1 MTTLL
6 SATAGRL
13 VLRGTDGLT
22 RFDSDENLFQATT
35 RATGSVSRGPWT
47 ATRTTSVNNAINA
60 ETNTLLQSVNAACDT
75 VVGSFKLTSVGSPSY
90 GVGGLGWFN
99 ASGSYLHYQ
108 QNSGGTSW
116 GLVAFTFYCSGGGLY
131 LKERVLLSAATP
143 SSPGITNTHQVLG
156 LTFEYNL
163 YCGSFV

>member
-22 RFDSDENLFQATT
+22 RFDSDEKLFQATT
-35 RATGSVSRGPWT
+35 RATGSVSRGPW
-47 ATRTTSVNNAINA
+47 
-60 ETNTLLQSVNAACDT
+60 
-75 VVGSFKLTSVGSPSY
+75 
-90 GVGGLGWFN
+90 
-99 ASGSYLHYQ
+99 SGSYLHYQ